1 MYEDLRSLY
10 AAFISASVADEASTR
25 ERDVTG
31 TPSAPDGCAPL
42 VMISLEVPGSLMAL
56 ADLVEPSSRVRRAMP
71 PDMDGIVFQGLAGML
86 RPGRTTLRHPDI
98 RSEKKNGIWKG
109 V

>member
-86 RPGRTTLRHPDI
+86 RPGRTTLRRPDM